1 MKNWNTDAIAAFL
14 FCIFM
19 VAILAI
25 AFASDIYR
33 DYLPHRT
40 FQVAYESAMNCRAA
54 IAKNGTVN
62 ALGSVEKTCGT
73 IPRWED
79 YSK

>member
-1 MKNWNTDAIAAFL
+1 MKNDFLILIIFFAFL
-14 FCIFM
+14 TI
-19 VAILAI
+19 I
-25 AFASDIYR
+25 AVGNDSYTIYQK
-33 DYLPHRT
+33 HHT

-62 ALGSVEKTCGT
+62 ALGSVEKTCGS